1 MKSAGVK
8 ELYVLA
14 ILRLAEGSIAVARVV
29 LRIWHAHGGFEK
41 AGLR

>member
-1 MKSAGVK
+1 MKLAGVN

-14 ILRLAEGSIAVARVV
+14 ILRQAEGSIAVARIV
-29 LRIWHAHGGFEK
+29 LRIWHAHGGFDK